1 MQRGIKSIP
10 AITGLR
16 FFAALLIIF
25 NHTFG
30 LGLFPLQ
37 ALYNPILAQGVSF
50 FFVLSGFVLA
60 INYRDFAKAGA
71 FRNYY
76 AARIARIYPLYLS
89 VLIISVVL
97 RYIAVG
103 GVAFSREGFANFF
116 SEAFLV
122 QAWLSGANL
131 TMAFNPPGWTI
142 SAEALFYVTMPFFVI
157 KKTRKAALLAT
168 AVAVALLLAFAQWTG
183 LPLAFDRYSLLHLIA
198 ENPIGRLPEFVLGI
212 FLGRLFLSRPHAPRG
227 SVALWTGL
235 ELAAVA
241 LCYFSSWMSRYL
253 SSYPEPRTIIGAVP
267 AAIIF
272 GSGAAP
278 AFGALIYV
286 FARQAGRLSQAV
298 GNRFW
303 VYLGESSFALYLI
316 HLPLIMSP
324 WFIAPFFDGY
334 AHLTTVQKI
343 GTYLTLTVVLLAV
356 SAALHELIEERFRN
370 RVRRALSPAPA
381 ARAAAPKPRHDLDE
395 ATAAPVPPR
404 AGRQA

>member
-16 FFAALLIIF
+16 FFAALLIVF

-30 LGLFPLQ
+30 LGLFPLP

-60 INYRDFAKAGA
+60 INYRDFSKAGA

-76 AARIARIYPLYLS
+76 AARIARVYPLYLS
-89 VLIISVVL
+89 VLILSVIL
-97 RYIAVG
+97 RYIADG
-103 GVAFSREGFANFF
+103 GMEFSRDDFSKFF

-122 QAWLSGANL
+122 QAWLSGVNV

-157 KKTRKAALLAT
+157 ERTRKPALLAT
-168 AVAVALLLAFAQWTG
+168 AFAVVLLLAFAQWTG

-198 ENPIGRLPEFVLGI
+198 ENPVGRLPEFVLGI
-212 FLGRLFLSRPHAPRG
+212 FLGRLFLARPHAPRG
-227 SVALWTGL
+227 SVALWTAI
-235 ELAAVA
+235 ELAAIA
-241 LCYFSSWMSRYL
+241 SCYYSSWMSRYL

-278 AFGALIYV
+278 AFGALIYI
-286 FARQAGRLSQAV
+286 FARQGGRLSQAV

-316 HLPLIMSP
+316 HLPLILSP

-334 AHLTTVQKI
+334 AHLTAVQKV
-343 GTYLTLTVVLLAV
+343 GTYVALTATLLAV
-356 SAALHELIEERFRN
+356 SAVLHELIEERFRD
-370 RVRRALSPAPA
+370 RIRRALSPAPT
-381 ARAAAPKPRHDLDE
+381 ARAAV
-395 ATAAPVPPR
+395 PVPPP
-404 AGRQA
+404 AGRSA

>member
-1 MQRGIKSIP
+1 M
-10 AITGLR
+10 
-16 FFAALLIIF
+16 
-25 NHTFG
+25 
-30 LGLFPLQ
+30 
-37 ALYNPILAQGVSF
+37 
-50 FFVLSGFVLA
+50 
-60 INYRDFAKAGA
+60 
-71 FRNYY
+71 
-76 AARIARIYPLYLS
+76 S
-89 VLIISVVL
+89 VLILSVVP
-97 RYIAVG
+97 RYVADG
-103 GVAFSREGFANFF
+103 GLAFSWENFGKFF
-116 SEAFLV
+116 SEAFLL
-122 QAWLSGANL
+122 QAWLYGLYTSIS
-131 TMAFNPPGWTI
+131 FNPPGWTI

-157 KKTRKAALLAT
+157 ERTRKPALLAT
-168 AVAVALLLAFAQWTG
+168 AIAVALLLAFAQWTG
-183 LPLAFDRYSLLHLIA
+183 LPLAFDRFSLIHLIT

-212 FLGRLFLSRPHAPRG
+212 FLGRLFLARRHTPRG
-227 SVALWTGL
+227 SVALWTAI

-334 AHLTTVQKI
+334 AHLTVVQKVA
-343 GTYLTLTVVLLAV
+343 TYLALTVVLIAV
-356 SAALHELIEERFRN
+356 SAVLHEAIEERFRD
-370 RVRRALSPAPA
+370 RVRRALGPRPQ
-381 ARAAAPKPRHDLDE
+381 ARAAAP
-395 ATAAPVPPR
+395 VPSR
-404 AGRQA
+404 AGRSA